1 MNNDVPLMDSDA
13 QRLYINAMI
22 SNPSI
27 FARVQH
33 LLEPSFFDPDV
44 AKGVKFL
51 KEYFIENRS
60 VPASSIFTAAT
71 KLPTDPVP
79 LNHED
84 GGYITNQIAGF
95 CRFQAVI
102 EQVQRAVGTG
112 GYLEKGDLGT
122 MMAKMKEATEM
133 GIMADLGI
141 DYFSDV
147 EARLAS
153 YEDEDE
159 VISTGWSSVDAVIG
173 GGIGRQ
179 ELVLFL
185 APSGGGKSVGMLNLA
200 VNLMRQGLSGIY
212 VSLEMKDKKV
222 TMRTDQMLARIAS
235 GMISLNKTQV
245 AHEINK
251 FHEETGVS
259 FHVKRM
265 REGTTRTSDIAAYIR
280 EVKMKYGSKIDFIV
294 SDYLDIMAP
303 DQRGA
308 GDSMFLK
315 DKYVSEE
322 FRALNFDENSIGISG
337 SQLGKHATE
346 AIEEGKVIHQGDIQ
360 GGSSKTNTA
369 DLQISMEKT
378 LAMHEAGIFRFGFPK
393 ARNSDATGRR
403 LEMGWNKQSLVIS
416 DLDNGAASLTQ
427 FKKGPRQSIP
437 AVSSREG
444 RRKTIDELL
453 SKSNGAEPDAEP
465 A

>member
-1 MNNDVPLMDSDA
+1 MDEDA

-22 SNPSI
+22 SNPDM
-27 FARVQH
+27 FVRVQN
-33 LLEPSFFDPDV
+33 LLSPTFFDPGM

-51 KEYFIENRS
+51 KEYFAEHHS

-71 KLPTDPVP
+71 KLPTDLAL
-79 LNHED
+79 LNRTDSEFVA
-84 GGYITNQIAGF
+84 GQIAQF
-95 CRFQAVI
+95 CRFKAVI
-102 EQVQRAVGTG
+102 EQVQKAVGAG
-112 GYLEKGDLGT
+112 GYLERGDLGT
-122 MMAKMKEATEM
+122 MVAKFKEASEM
-133 GIMADLGI
+133 GLLADLGI
-141 DYFSDV
+141 NYFENV

-153 YEDEDE
+153 YDNEDE
-159 VISTGWSSVDAVIG
+159 VISTGWKSVDDIIG

-200 VNLMRQGLSGIY
+200 HNFMRQGLSGVYI
-212 VSLEMKDKKV
+212 SLEMKDTKV
-222 TMRTDQMLARIAS
+222 TMRTDQMLARMAS
-235 GMISLNKTQV
+235 GMISMNKAEV
-245 AHEINK
+245 AHEIHK
-251 FHEETGVS
+251 FHEQTGVS

-265 REGTTRTSDIAAYIR
+265 REGTTRASDIAAYIR
-280 EVKMKYGSKIDFIV
+280 ELKVRYGFKPDFIV
-294 SDYLDIMAP
+294 GDYLDIMAP
-303 DQRGA
+303 DQKGA

-315 DKYVSEE
+315 DKYVAEE
-322 FRALNFDENSIGISG
+322 FRALNFDENTIGISG

-403 LEMGWNKQSLVIS
+403 LEMAWNKKSLIIS
-416 DLDNGAASLTQ
+416 DMEAE
-427 FKKGPRQSIP
+427 KGKLELRKRGGGTLQMQAPGP
-437 AVSSREG
+437 REG
-444 RRKTIDELL
+444 RQIGIDKFL
-453 SKSNGAEPDAEP
+453 SKGGPEPDAQP

>member
-1 MNNDVPLMDSDA
+1 
-13 QRLYINAMI
+13 MI
-22 SNPSI
+22 SNPNI
-27 FARVQH
+27 LVRVQH
-33 LLEPSFFDPDV
+33 LLEPSFFDPDM

-51 KEYFIENRS
+51 KEYFVENRN
-60 VPASSIFTAAT
+60 VPASSIFTTAT
-71 KLPTDPVP
+71 KLPTEPVP
-79 LNHED
+79 LSSHD
-84 GGYITNQIAGF
+84 GEYITNQIAQF

-102 EQVQRAVGTG
+102 EQVQRAVGSG
-112 GYLEKGDLGT
+112 GYLEKGDLGQ
-122 MMAKMKEATEM
+122 MMAKMKHATEM

-141 DYFSDV
+141 NYFEDV

-159 VISTGWSSVDAVIG
+159 VISTGWKSVDAVIG

-200 VNLMRQGLSGIY
+200 HNLMRQGLSGVYI
-212 VSLEMKDKKV
+212 SLEMKDKKV
-222 TMRTDQMLARIAS
+222 TMRTDQMLARMAS
-235 GMISLNKTQV
+235 GMISMNKTQV

-251 FHEETGVS
+251 FHEQTGVS

-265 REGTTRTSDIAAYIR
+265 REGTTRTSDISSYIR
-280 EVKMKYGSKIDFIV
+280 EVKMRYGSKIDFIV
-294 SDYLDIMAP
+294 GDYLDIMAP
-303 DQRGA
+303 DQKGA

-403 LEMGWNKQSLVIS
+403 LEMAWSKQSLIIS
-416 DLDNGAASLTQ
+416 DMDNGGGAGGLEMARPRRPGPTLPSATVNTKRKSL
-427 FKKGPRQSIP
+427 
-437 AVSSREG
+437 A
-444 RRKTIDELL
+444 ELL
-453 SKSNGAEPDAEP
+453 GKTDGPAEEP
-465 A
+465 AP